1 MASAPLSTAPLSTA
15 PLSTG
20 PLSTGP
26 LSTGPLST
34 GPLSTGPLS
43 PGLGPAV
50 PWGSAGRA
58 GGRGFGT
65 GDAATVIRPARPRPG
80 PARSPD
86 PPDDEH
92 HQDHQPERDAR
103 RHDIQSEPG
112 HMRGLVLG
120 YHAHDH
126 AGGYQDDADHDRY
139 GGRHRQGDD
148 EPHPLGRGGSRAHCS
163 TIASRLPA
171 RKPNGQL

>member
-1 MASAPLSTAPLSTA
+1 VAARRASALLSTA

-20 PLSTGP
+20 LLSTG
-26 LSTGPLST
+26 LLC
-34 GPLSTGPLS
+34 
-43 PGLGPAV
+43 PGLGPILAV
-50 PWGSAGRA
+50 PGGRALPA

-65 GDAATVIRPARPRPG
+65 GGAATVIRLASPRPG
-80 PARSPD
+80 PARAPD
-86 PPDDEH
+86 PPDGEH

-103 RHDIQSEPG
+103 RHDIQSDPG

-120 YHAHDH
+120 HHAHDH
-126 AGGYQDDADHDRY
+126 AGGYQDGADHDRY

-148 EPHPLGRGGSRAHCS
+148 EPHPPGRGGSRAHCS